1 MPISFLNPGD
11 RKNIIDAI
19 DRSQAMIEFSLDG
32 MILSANENFC
42 KALGYTA
49 KEIIGKHHRIFV
61 DPEEANSAE
70 YANFWKSLGAGN
82 FDRRQYKRFT
92 KSGEAIWIEAS
103 YNPVM
108 RGGKPYKVIKLATD
122 ISGTKRRELDSNGK
136 LEALSRVQAII
147 EFTPD
152 GEILTANEN
161 FLTVLGYKLDEIV
174 GKKHSMFCEPSYVA
188 TADYA
193 DFWKTLRSGKFQSNE
208 FKRIGKDGNAVY
220 IRATYNPIL
229 DDTGAVMKVVKFAT
243 DVTGRVTAMQEV
255 GSGLERLA
263 DCNIRMTIDKPF
275 SPEFQ
280 HLRDDFNMAIGK
292 FQETLVEVLKETGEL
307 SSKSA
312 EMKESANSLAHRSE
326 QQAAAL
332 EETSAAL
339 EEITVTVNDSST
351 RTKETRSLVQ
361 ETRSAASESVNV
373 VKATVSAMGRIEGA
387 SKEISNIISV
397 IDEIAFQTNLLAL
410 NAGVEAARAGESG
423 KGFAVVAQEVRE
435 LAQRSATAAKE
446 ISELISKSTVEVKE
460 GVRLVGETG
469 SSLHRIESFV
479 ESINGNVEAIATAAA
494 EQATSLNEINSA
506 VNSLDQMTQQNA
518 SMVSGVSSVSDSLA
532 RGASQ
537 LEQLVGK
544 FQLNRRSGVRAPD
557 SAAPRMGAENR
568 NRSAAPKSL
577 ASPDAKPERAAPR
590 AISAPR
596 AVSIGNAAIKDDTW
610 EEF

>member
-1 MPISFLNPGD
+1 MTVSFFKSGD
-11 RKNIIDAI
+11 NKNIIEAI
-19 DRSQAMIEFSLDG
+19 GRSQAVIEFGLDG
-32 MILSANENFC
+32 TILSANENFC

-61 DPEEANSAE
+61 DPKEVNSPE
-70 YANFWKSLGAGN
+70 YADFWKNLASGK

-108 RGGKPYKVIKLATD
+108 RGGKPYKVIKFATD
-122 ISGTKRRELDSNGK
+122 ISASKRRELDSTGK
-136 LEALSRVQAII
+136 IEALSRAQAII

-161 FLTVLGYKLDEIV
+161 FLKVLGYKLEEIV
-174 GKKHSMFCEPSYVA
+174 NKHHSIFCDPSYSA
-188 TADYA
+188 TAEYA
-193 DFWKTLRSGKFQSNE
+193 GFWEALRSGKFQSDE
-208 FKRIGKDGNAVY
+208 FKRIGKGGKVVH
-220 IRATYNPIL
+220 IQATYNPIL
-229 DDTGAVMKVVKFAT
+229 DDTGTVIKVVKFAT
-243 DVTGRVTAMQEV
+243 DVTGRVNAIKEV
-255 GSGLERLA
+255 AGGLGRLA
-263 DCNIRMTIDKPF
+263 DCNIRMTIDEPF
-275 SPEFQ
+275 TPEFQ

-292 FQETLVEVLKETGEL
+292 FQETLSEVLKETGEL

-339 EEITVTVNDSST
+339 EEITVTVKDSST

-361 ETRSAASESVNV
+361 ETRAAASESVDV

-387 SKEISNIISV
+387 SSEIANIISV

-446 ISELISKSTVEVKE
+446 ISALITKSSVEVKE

-469 SSLHRIESFV
+469 TALHRIESFV

-494 EQATSLNEINSA
+494 EQATSLTEINSA
-506 VNSLDQMTQQNA
+506 VNSLDQMTQQNS
-518 SMVSGVSSVSDSLA
+518 SMVSGVSSVSDALA
-532 RGASQ
+532 RGAAH
-537 LEQLVGK
+537 LEELVDR
-544 FQLNRRSGVRAPD
+544 FQLNRRSAIREPG
-557 SAAPRMGAENR
+557 SAASRMGPENR
-568 NRSAAPKSL
+568 NRSATSTSGSSQGAN
-577 ASPDAKPERAAPR
+577 PR
-590 AISAPR
+590 HAVRQAVSAPR
-596 AVSIGNAAIKDDTW
+596 AVSNGNTALKDDAW